1 MSTDNSRRDP
11 PRTAAAALPRV
22 PANERLVYVVDDDE
36 AVRDSLRWLLEGNG
50 FGVRTFASAE
60 AFLQAYDP
68 APFACLVLD
77 VRMTG
82 MSGIELHDELLRRG
96 HDLPLIFMTG
106 HGDVPMAVARM
117 KLGAIDFLEKP
128 FDDQQLCRIVA
139 LALDKAVERRSAVD
153 QRERNQTL
161 LGRLTPRERQVLDLI
176 AAGRLNK
183 QIADDLSISIKTVEA
198 HRANIMDKFEVRTM
212 ADLMRKFL
220 NARRP
225 DAA

>member
-1 MSTDNSRRDP
+1 MTSDTNRSAAGGEPMPSRI
-11 PRTAAAALPRV
+11 
-22 PANERLVYVVDDDE
+22 VYLVDDDE

-50 FGVRTFASAE
+50 FVVRTFASAE
-60 AFLQAYDP
+60 AFLQEYDS
-68 APFACLVLD
+68 AQCACLVLD
-77 VRMTG
+77 VRMNG

-117 KLGAIDFLEKP
+117 KLGAVDFLEKP
-128 FDDQQLCRIVA
+128 FDDQQLCSTVA
-139 LALDKAVERRSAVD
+139 LALEHAVERRSEVS
-153 QRERNQTL
+153 QRELNQTL

-176 AAGRLNK
+176 ASGRLNK

-220 NARRP
+220 TARSS
-225 DAA
+225 

>member
-1 MSTDNSRRDP
+1 MTLDPRRLP
-11 PRTAAAALPRV
+11 AGAPAATAATP
-22 PANERLVYVVDDDE
+22 PEMLVYLVDDDE

-50 FGVRTFASAE
+50 FSVRTFASAE
-60 AFLQAYDP
+60 AFLQAFDP

-77 VRMTG
+77 VRMNG

-96 HDLPLIFMTG
+96 QDLPLIFMTG

-117 KLGAIDFLEKP
+117 KLGAVDFLEKP
-128 FDDQQLCRIVA
+128 FDDGHFCRTVA
-139 LALDKAVERRSAVD
+139 IALEQAVERRTEFN
-153 QRERNQTL
+153 QRESNQTL
-161 LGRLTPRERQVLDLI
+161 LSRLTPRERQVLDLI
-176 AAGRLNK
+176 ASGRLNK

-220 NARRP
+220 TARSS
-225 DAA
+225 

>member
-1 MSTDNSRRDP
+1 MTSTEPRRTP
-11 PRTAAAALPRV
+11 AGAPTAPAAPL
-22 PANERLVYVVDDDE
+22 ETLVYLVDDDE

-50 FGVRTFASAE
+50 FNVRTYASAE
-60 AFLQAYDP
+60 AFLQAFDP

-77 VRMTG
+77 VRMNG

-96 HDLPLIFMTG
+96 QDLPLIFMTG

-117 KLGAIDFLEKP
+117 KLGAVDFLEKP
-128 FDDQQLCRIVA
+128 FDDQQLCRNVA
-139 LALDKAVERRSAVD
+139 IALEQAVERRTEFT

-161 LGRLTPRERQVLDLI
+161 LSRLTPRERQVLDLI
-176 AAGRLNK
+176 ASGRLNK

-220 NARRP
+220 AARSS
-225 DAA
+225 

>member
-1 MSTDNSRRDP
+1 MTLP
-11 PRTAAAALPRV
+11 LKRT
-22 PANERLVYVVDDDE
+22 
-36 AVRDSLRWLLEGNG
+36 
-50 FGVRTFASAE
+50 
-60 AFLQAYDP
+60 FLQAFDP

-77 VRMTG
+77 VRMNG

-96 HDLPLIFMTG
+96 QDLPLIFMTG

-117 KLGAIDFLEKP
+117 KLGAVDFLEKP
-128 FDDQQLCRIVA
+128 FDDQQLCRTVA
-139 LALDKAVERRSAVD
+139 LALQQAVERRSEVN
-153 QRERNQTL
+153 QRETNQTL
-161 LGRLTPRERQVLDLI
+161 LARLTPRERQVLDLI

-220 NARRP
+220 AARNP
-225 DAA
+225 

>member
-1 MSTDNSRRDP
+1 MTSTEPRRP
-11 PRTAAAALPRV
+11 PAGAPTAPAV
-22 PANERLVYVVDDDE
+22 PVETLVYLVDDDE

-50 FGVRTFASAE
+50 FNVRTYASAE
-60 AFLQAYDP
+60 AFLQAFDP

-77 VRMTG
+77 VRMNG

-96 HDLPLIFMTG
+96 QDLPLIFMTG

-117 KLGAIDFLEKP
+117 KLGAVDFLEKP
-128 FDDQQLCRIVA
+128 FDDQQLCRSVAVA
-139 LALDKAVERRSAVD
+139 LEQAVERRTEFT

-161 LGRLTPRERQVLDLI
+161 LSRLTPRERQVLDLI
-176 AAGRLNK
+176 ASGRLNK

-220 NARRP
+220 AARNP
-225 DAA
+225 

>member
-1 MSTDNSRRDP
+1 MTPDAT
-11 PRTAAAALPRV
+11 RT
-22 PANERLVYVVDDDE
+22 PAGAPAPQSERLVYLVDDDE

-50 FGVRTFASAE
+50 FGVKTFASAE

-68 APFACLVLD
+68 APYACLVLD
-77 VRMTG
+77 VRMNG

-96 HDLPLIFMTG
+96 QDLPLIFMTG
-106 HGDVPMAVARM
+106 HGDVPMAVSRM
-117 KLGAIDFLEKP
+117 KLGAVDFLEKP
-128 FDDQQLCRIVA
+128 FDDQQLCRTVA
-139 LALDKAVERRSAVD
+139 LALENAVERRSEVN

-161 LGRLTPRERQVLDLI
+161 LARLTPRERQVLDLI
-176 AAGRLNK
+176 ASGRLNK

-220 NARRP
+220 TARNP
-225 DAA
+225 

>member
-1 MSTDNSRRDP
+1 MTTDPRRLP
-11 PRTAAAALPRV
+11 AGAAPAAGAV
-22 PANERLVYVVDDDE
+22 PETLVYLVDDDE

-50 FGVRTFASAE
+50 FNVRTYASTE

-68 APFACLVLD
+68 IPFACLVLD
-77 VRMTG
+77 VRMNG
-82 MSGIELHDELLRRG
+82 MSGIELHDELLRQG
-96 HDLPLIFMTG
+96 QDLPLIFMTG

-117 KLGAIDFLEKP
+117 KLGAVDFLEKP
-128 FDDQQLCRIVA
+128 FDDQQLCRTVA
-139 LALDKAVERRSAVD
+139 IALEQAVEKRTEFN

-161 LGRLTPRERQVLDLI
+161 LSRLTPRERQVLDLI
-176 AAGRLNK
+176 ASGRLNK

-220 NARRP
+220 AARTT
-225 DAA
+225 

>member
-1 MSTDNSRRDP
+1 MTSDP
-11 PRTAAAALPRV
+11 NRPAAGAENTP
-22 PANERLVYVVDDDE
+22 ERIVYLVDDDE

-50 FGVRTFASAE
+50 FVVRTFASAE
-60 AFLQAYDP
+60 AFLQDYDP
-68 APFACLVLD
+68 TLCACLVLD
-77 VRMTG
+77 VRMNG
-82 MSGIELHDELLRRG
+82 MSGIELHDELLRRA

-117 KLGAIDFLEKP
+117 KLGAVDFLEKP
-128 FDDQQLCRIVA
+128 FDDQQLCSTVA
-139 LALDKAVERRSAVD
+139 LALEHAVERRSEVS

-176 AAGRLNK
+176 ASGRLNK

-220 NARRP
+220 TARTP
-225 DAA
+225 

>member
-1 MSTDNSRRDP
+1 MTPDP
-11 PRTAAAALPRV
+11 TRAKAGATEPPGQK
-22 PANERLVYVVDDDE
+22 LVYLVDDDE

-60 AFLQAYDP
+60 AFLEAFDP
-68 APFACLVLD
+68 APYACLVLD
-77 VRMTG
+77 VRMNG

-96 HDLPLIFMTG
+96 QDLPLVFMTG

-117 KLGAIDFLEKP
+117 KLGAVDFLEKP
-128 FDDQQLCRIVA
+128 FDDQQLCRTVA
-139 LALDKAVERRSAVD
+139 LAIEQAVRRRSQVN
-153 QRERNQTL
+153 QREHNQTL
-161 LGRLTPRERQVLDLI
+161 LARLTPRERQVLDLI
-176 AAGRLNK
+176 GSGRLNK

-220 NARRP
+220 ASRN
-225 DAA
+225 

>member
-1 MSTDNSRRDP
+1 MTPDSHRPAGSP
-11 PRTAAAALPRV
+11 AATSAV
-22 PANERLVYVVDDDE
+22 PQEMLVYLVDDDE

-50 FGVRTFASAE
+50 FGVRTYASAE

-68 APFACLVLD
+68 APYACLVLD
-77 VRMTG
+77 VRMNG

-96 HDLPLIFMTG
+96 QDLPLIFMTG

-117 KLGAIDFLEKP
+117 KLGAVDFLEKP
-128 FDDQQLCRIVA
+128 FDDQQLCRTVA
-139 LALDKAVERRSAVD
+139 LALQQAVERRSEVS
-153 QRERNQTL
+153 QRETNQTL
-161 LGRLTPRERQVLDLI
+161 LARLTPRERQVLDLI

-220 NARRP
+220 AARNP
-225 DAA
+225 

>member
-1 MSTDNSRRDP
+1 MTIDSRDP
-11 PRTAAAALPRV
+11 VTAQAAPV
-22 PANERLVYVVDDDE
+22 EKLVYLVDDDE

-50 FGVRTFASAE
+50 FGVQTYASAE

-68 APFACLVLD
+68 EPYACLVLD
-77 VRMTG
+77 VRMNG

-96 HDLPLIFMTG
+96 QDLPLIFMTG

-117 KLGAIDFLEKP
+117 KLGAVDFLEKP
-128 FDDQQLCRIVA
+128 FDDQQLCRTVA
-139 LALDKAVERRSAVD
+139 QALENAAQRRSEFS
-153 QRERNQTL
+153 QREHNQSL
-161 LGRLTPRERQVLDLI
+161 LERLTPRERQVLDLI

-220 NARRP
+220 TSRNP
-225 DAA
+225 

>member
-1 MSTDNSRRDP
+1 MTIDSRDP
-11 PRTAAAALPRV
+11 VTAQAAPV
-22 PANERLVYVVDDDE
+22 EKLVYLVDDDE

-50 FGVRTFASAE
+50 FGVQTYASAE

-68 APFACLVLD
+68 EPYACLVLD
-77 VRMTG
+77 VRMNG

-96 HDLPLIFMTG
+96 QDLPLIFMTG

-117 KLGAIDFLEKP
+117 KLGAVDFLEKP
-128 FDDQQLCRIVA
+128 FDDQQLCRTVA
-139 LALDKAVERRSAVD
+139 QALENAAQRRSD
-153 QRERNQTL
+153 FSEREHNQSL
-161 LGRLTPRERQVLDLI
+161 LERLTPRERQVLDLI

-220 NARRP
+220 TSRNP
-225 DAA
+225 

>member
-1 MSTDNSRRDP
+1 MTPDSFRSP
-11 PRTAAAALPRV
+11 SGAPVASPAA
-22 PANERLVYVVDDDE
+22 PAEMLVYLVDDDE

-50 FGVRTFASAE
+50 FGVKTFASAE

-77 VRMTG
+77 VRMNG

-128 FDDQQLCRIVA
+128 FDDQQFCRTVA
-139 LALDKAVERRSAVD
+139 MALEQAVERRSEVN
-153 QRERNQTL
+153 QRERNLTL

-176 AAGRLNK
+176 ASGRLNK

-220 NARRP
+220 AART
-225 DAA
+225 A

>member
-1 MSTDNSRRDP
+1 MTSDNNRP
-11 PRTAAAALPRV
+11 AANGEPV
-22 PANERLVYVVDDDE
+22 PERIVYLVDDDE

-50 FGVRTFASAE
+50 FAVRTFASAE
-60 AFLQAYDP
+60 AFLQEYDP
-68 APFACLVLD
+68 GPCACLVLD
-77 VRMTG
+77 VRMNG

-96 HDLPLIFMTG
+96 QDLPLIFMTG

-117 KLGAIDFLEKP
+117 KLGAVDFLEKP
-128 FDDQQLCRIVA
+128 FDDQQLCNTVA
-139 LALDKAVERRSAVD
+139 LALEHAVERRSEVS

-176 AAGRLNK
+176 ASGRLNK

-220 NARRP
+220 TARSP
-225 DAA
+225 

>member
-1 MSTDNSRRDP
+1 MTEASP
-11 PRTAAAALPRV
+11 PAGIPTP
-22 PANERLVYVVDDDE
+22 ERLVYVVDDDE

-50 FGVRTFASAE
+50 FGVRPLASAE
-60 AFLQAYDP
+60 AFLQTYDP
-68 APFACLVLD
+68 ASHACLVLD
-77 VRMTG
+77 VRMNG

-106 HGDVPMAVARM
+106 HGDVPMAVSRM
-117 KLGAIDFLEKP
+117 KLGAVDFLEKP
-128 FDDQQLCRIVA
+128 FDDQQLCRLVA
-139 LALDKAVERRSAVD
+139 VALDKAVARRDEVD

-161 LGRLTPRERQVLDLI
+161 LARLTPRERQVLDLI

-212 ADLMRKFL
+212 ADLMRRFL
-220 NARRP
+220 TARG
-225 DAA
+225 

>member
-1 MSTDNSRRDP
+1 MTIDSRDP
-11 PRTAAAALPRV
+11 VTAQAAPV
-22 PANERLVYVVDDDE
+22 EKMVYLVDDDE

-50 FGVRTFASAE
+50 FGVQTYASAE

-68 APFACLVLD
+68 EPYACLVLD
-77 VRMTG
+77 VRMNG

-96 HDLPLIFMTG
+96 QDLPLIFMTG
-106 HGDVPMAVARM
+106 HGDVAMAVARM
-117 KLGAIDFLEKP
+117 KLGAVDFLEKP
-128 FDDQQLCRIVA
+128 FDDQQLCRTVA
-139 LALDKAVERRSAVD
+139 QALENAAQRRSEFS
-153 QRERNQTL
+153 QREHNQSL
-161 LGRLTPRERQVLDLI
+161 LERLTPRERQVLDLI

-220 NARRP
+220 TSRNP
-225 DAA
+225 

>member
-1 MSTDNSRRDP
+1 MTSDATRA
-11 PRTAAAALPRV
+11 TTTTALP
-22 PANERLVYVVDDDE
+22 PTELLVYLVDDDE

-68 APFACLVLD
+68 APYACLVLD
-77 VRMTG
+77 VRMNG

-96 HDLPLIFMTG
+96 QDLPLIFMTG

-117 KLGAIDFLEKP
+117 KLGAVDFLEKP
-128 FDDQQLCRIVA
+128 FDDQQLCRTVA
-139 LALDKAVERRSAVD
+139 LALEHAVERRSEVN

-161 LGRLTPRERQVLDLI
+161 LARLTPRERQVLDLI
-176 AAGRLNK
+176 ASGRLNK

-220 NARRP
+220 TARTT
-225 DAA
+225 

>member
-1 MSTDNSRRDP
+1 MTIDSRDP
-11 PRTAAAALPRV
+11 VTAQADPV
-22 PANERLVYVVDDDE
+22 EKLVYLVDDDE

-50 FGVRTFASAE
+50 FGVQTYASAE

-68 APFACLVLD
+68 EPYACLVLD
-77 VRMTG
+77 VRMNG

-96 HDLPLIFMTG
+96 QDLPLIFMTG

-117 KLGAIDFLEKP
+117 KLGAVDFLEKP
-128 FDDQQLCRIVA
+128 FDDQQLCRTVA
-139 LALDKAVERRSAVD
+139 QALENAAQRRSEFS
-153 QRERNQTL
+153 QREHNQSL
-161 LGRLTPRERQVLDLI
+161 LERLTPRERQVLDLI

-220 NARRP
+220 TSRNP
-225 DAA
+225 

>member
-1 MSTDNSRRDP
+1 MTSDST
-11 PRTAAAALPRV
+11 RTAAGAPAAQS
-22 PANERLVYVVDDDE
+22 EMLVYLVDDDE

-77 VRMTG
+77 VRMNG

-96 HDLPLIFMTG
+96 QDLPLIFMTG

-117 KLGAIDFLEKP
+117 KLGAVDFLEKP
-128 FDDQQLCRIVA
+128 FDDQQLCRTVA
-139 LALDKAVERRSAVD
+139 LALEHAVERRSEVN

-161 LGRLTPRERQVLDLI
+161 LARLTPRERQVLDLI
-176 AAGRLNK
+176 ASGRLNK

-220 NARRP
+220 TARNP
-225 DAA
+225 

>member
-1 MSTDNSRRDP
+1 MTDPRRNPAGATLPDA
-11 PRTAAAALPRV
+11 TAP
-22 PANERLVYVVDDDE
+22 ETLVYLVDDDE

-50 FGVRTFASAE
+50 FTVRTYASAE
-60 AFLQAYDP
+60 AFLQSYDP
-68 APFACLVLD
+68 AAFACLVLD
-77 VRMTG
+77 VRMNG

-96 HDLPLIFMTG
+96 HDLPLVFMTG

-117 KLGAIDFLEKP
+117 KLGAVDFLEKP
-128 FDDQQLCRIVA
+128 FDDQHLCRAVGIA
-139 LALDKAVERRSAVD
+139 IEQAVERRAEFN

-161 LGRLTPRERQVLDLI
+161 LARLTPRERQVLDLI

-220 NARRP
+220 AARSS
-225 DAA
+225 

>member
-1 MSTDNSRRDP
+1 MIPDP
-11 PRTAAAALPRV
+11 TRANAAP
-22 PANERLVYVVDDDE
+22 PSSEMLVYLVDDDE

-60 AFLQAYDP
+60 DFLQAYDP
-68 APFACLVLD
+68 APYACLVLD
-77 VRMTG
+77 VRMNG

-117 KLGAIDFLEKP
+117 KLGAVDFLEKP
-128 FDDQQLCRIVA
+128 FDDQQLCRTVA
-139 LALDKAVERRSAVD
+139 QALENAVGHRSEMD

-176 AAGRLNK
+176 ASGRLNK

-220 NARRP
+220 TARNP
-225 DAA
+225 

>member
-1 MSTDNSRRDP
+1 MTIDSRAP
-11 PRTAAAALPRV
+11 VTTQAAPV
-22 PANERLVYVVDDDE
+22 EKLVYLVDDDE

-50 FGVRTFASAE
+50 FGVQTYASAE

-68 APFACLVLD
+68 EPYACLVLD
-77 VRMTG
+77 VRMNG

-96 HDLPLIFMTG
+96 QDLPLIFMTG

-117 KLGAIDFLEKP
+117 KLGAVDFLEKP
-128 FDDQQLCRIVA
+128 FDDQQLCRTVA
-139 LALDKAVERRSAVD
+139 QALENGAQRRSEFS
-153 QRERNQTL
+153 QREHNQAL
-161 LGRLTPRERQVLDLI
+161 LERLTPRERQVLDLI

-220 NARRP
+220 TSRNP
-225 DAA
+225 